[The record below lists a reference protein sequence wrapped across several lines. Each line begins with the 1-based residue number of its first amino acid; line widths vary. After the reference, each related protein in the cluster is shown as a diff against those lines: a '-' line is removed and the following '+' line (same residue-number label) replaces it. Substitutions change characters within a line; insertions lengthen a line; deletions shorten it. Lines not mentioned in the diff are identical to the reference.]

1 MASAALVLALATTL
15 RAQTAA
21 LPLLTGTVNDFAHII
36 GPADTAEIDRMSRAL
51 QAATGD
57 VAVVATVPNING
69 YGDLREYAVK
79 LFENQGR
86 GIGDK
91 GKNNGAL
98 IVLALQERQVR
109 VEVGYGLEP
118 WITDGFAGE
127 TSRLVMAPAFRA
139 GDYGGGLKAGAARII
154 GRIAQGRNVTLR
166 DVAVPSAPAQ
176 PSDSPISFSTIVMLI
191 FFAILIL
198 SRIGGG
204 PRGGLRTWGGSGWS
218 GYSSGVGSFGGG
230 GGGGFGGG
238 FGGFGGGSSGGGGGG
253 SSW

>member
-1 MASAALVLALATTL
+1 M
-15 RAQTAA
+15 
-21 LPLLTGTVNDFAHII
+21 
-36 GPADTAEIDRMSRAL
+36 
-51 QAATGD
+51 
-57 VAVVATVPNING
+57 VVATVPNISG

-79 LFENQGR
+79 LFENHGR

-91 GKNNGAL
+91 AKNNGVL
-98 IVLALQERQVR
+98 IVLTLQERQVR
-109 VEVGYGLEP
+109 IEVGYGLEP

-139 GDYGGGLKAGAARII
+139 GNYGAGLEAGAARVI

-166 DVAVPSAPAQ
+166 DVAIPREPQQ
-176 PSDSPISFSTIVMLI
+176 PQGMPVSFSTVLLI
-191 FFAILIL
+191 FIAILII

-204 PRGGLRTWGGSGWS
+204 PRGGIRTWGGSGWS
-218 GYSSGVGSFGGG
+218 GYSSGVGSFCGGS
-230 GGGGFGGG
+230 GGFGGG